1 MNMLLQVEGYLS
13 KELLL
18 RSEGTEKEN
27 LNSKVK
33 KVLGRKSLKRRQVT
47 RLPVLLNTHIST

>member
-47 RLPVLLNTHIST
+47 HLPVLLNTHIST

>member
-1 MNMLLQVEGYLS
+1 MNVLLQVEGYQS

-18 RSEGTEKEN
+18 RSKSTEKEN

-33 KVLGRKSLKRRQVT
+33 KVLGSNRKQVT
-47 RLPVLLNTHIST
+47 HLPVL

>member
-33 KVLGRKSLKRRQVT
+33 KVLGSKSLKRRQVT